1 MMIPTAP
8 ITLDDMRWSEAEVRL
23 LMEEF
28 NAVLFTFN
36 SFLLISIDSI
46 SEREAFVQMQWH
58 NVTFELFSVP
68 SATDDS
74 LTFRR
79 DCVVAT
85 VPSDDD
91 VVTGIDELVWEGHD
105 TVFVGFRLLPKKTC
119 RTFDI
124 NIFVAFAE
132 KAKTFVYGITIAIN
146 ISFAFEWAT
155 NGKTCQHLVMINDDL
170 VISVKHK
177 IS

>member
-1 MMIPTAP
+1 MISIPKITMMMIPTAP

-28 NAVLFTFN
+28 NAVLLTFN
-36 SFLLISIDSI
+36 SFLLISIDSL

-58 NVTFELFSVP
+58 NVTLELFSVP

-74 LTFRR
+74 LTFRL

-105 TVFVGFRLLPKKTC
+105 TVFVGFSLLPKKHVGHWTSIYLLHLL
-119 RTFDI
+119 RKQRLMFWVNPLQSI
-124 NIFVAFAE
+124 SLLHSRKQPSGKLVNI
-132 KAKTFVYGITIAIN
+132 
-146 ISFAFEWAT
+146 
-155 NGKTCQHLVMINDDL
+155 L
-170 VISVKHK
+170 
-177 IS
+177 

>member
-1 MMIPTAP
+1 MISIPKITMMMIPTAP

-28 NAVLFTFN
+28 NAVLLTFN
-36 SFLLISIDSI
+36 SFLLISIDSL

-74 LTFRR
+74 LTFRLG
-79 DCVVAT
+79 CVVAT

-91 VVTGIDELVWEGHD
+91 VVTGIGELVWEGHD
-105 TVFVGFRLLPKKTC
+105 TVFVGFSFLQKKNNY
-119 RTFDI
+119 DI
-124 NIFVAFAE
+124 GHQYICCICWESKDFCLRN
-132 KAKTFVYGITIAIN
+132 N
-146 ISFAFEWAT
+146 HC
-155 NGKTCQHLVMINDDL
+155 N
-170 VISVKHK
+170 
-177 IS
+177 